1 MDFSEFAASLTQQA
15 LASVPTSPTI
25 NQAYTPIMQGAPA
38 GSAQIGTMATG
49 SNVVGGT
56 TPAAAPPANSN
67 LPTYP

>member
-1 MDFSEFAASLTQQA
+1 
-15 LASVPTSPTI
+15 VPTSPTI